1 VGPVIGAC
9 ILGYFAYHAVHG
21 QRGLFA
27 LMALEKKVITA
38 NIEAK
43 KIKETLKTW
52 ENRVALL
59 HPSKIDPD
67 MLEERVREM
76 LNFGHIND
84 VVFIIQ
90 DKNWNS

>member
-1 VGPVIGAC
+1 MTLEQKV
-9 ILGYFAYHAVHG
+9 
-21 QRGLFA
+21 
-27 LMALEKKVITA
+27 MAAT
-38 NIEAK
+38 IEAK
-43 KIKETLKTW
+43 KIKKTLNKW